1 MAVIGVVYGID
12 YRLLDSL
19 YAPSTLYDP
28 SVNRSIPILA
38 ARR

>member
-19 YAPSTLYDP
+19 CTPSTLYDP
-28 SVNRSIPILA
+28 SV
-38 ARR
+38 